1 MERETLYLL
10 PNREDHHCFGCSPL
24 NPSGLQ
30 MKFYT
35 DGEKLYS
42 WVAVPAHLCG
52 WQRLVHG
59 GILSTIL
66 DEIMGWCAIH
76 LLKRITLTKSME
88 VHFLKPVYVEQSLR
102 AEARILSTEN
112 SREAIAE
119 GWIVNDAGEVC
130 TQSTGRFALF
140 TPGTMRR
147 MNLFGEEVIRSI
159 EAVMRDISES

>member
-1 MERETLYLL
+1 MDRENLRLL

-35 DGEKLYS
+35 DGEKLFS
-42 WVAVPAHLCG
+42 WVTVPGHLCG

-76 LLKRITLTKSME
+76 LLKRLTLTKSME
-88 VHFLKPVYVEQSLR
+88 VRFLKPVYVEESLR
-102 AEARILSTEN
+102 AEARIVNAGN
-112 SREAIAE
+112 SREALVE
-119 GWIVNDAGEVC
+119 GWIANADGDIC
-130 TQSTGRFALF
+130 TRSIGTFALF
-140 TPGTMRR
+140 TPETIRR
-147 MNLFGEEVIRSI
+147 MGLLSEDVVRSVEAVIRGI
-159 EAVMRDISES
+159 ID